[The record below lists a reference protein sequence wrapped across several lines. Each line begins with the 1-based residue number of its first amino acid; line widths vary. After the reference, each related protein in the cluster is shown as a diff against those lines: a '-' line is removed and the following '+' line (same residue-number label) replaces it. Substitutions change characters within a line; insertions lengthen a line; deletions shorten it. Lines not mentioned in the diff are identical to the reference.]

1 MKFFPRLPMSIVC
14 AVMVATLSYTIQRL
28 VDAQNEPPMGTVLL
42 QASIPYYWR
51 IAMSTL
57 HALAAG
63 ILVYTLSPK
72 WNVNIVPMVWCLSFV
87 FLVCIAS
94 LIAVP

>member
-1 MKFFPRLPMSIVC
+1 MKFFSRIPLSIVC

-28 VDAQNEPPMGTVLL
+28 VDAQNEPPMGTILL

-51 IAMSTL
+51 VAMSML
-57 HALAAG
+57 HAFAAG
-63 ILVYTLSPK
+63 VLVYTLSPK
-72 WNVNIVPMVWCLSFV
+72 WNVNVTLMAWGLSFV
-87 FLVCIAS
+87 FLLCIVS